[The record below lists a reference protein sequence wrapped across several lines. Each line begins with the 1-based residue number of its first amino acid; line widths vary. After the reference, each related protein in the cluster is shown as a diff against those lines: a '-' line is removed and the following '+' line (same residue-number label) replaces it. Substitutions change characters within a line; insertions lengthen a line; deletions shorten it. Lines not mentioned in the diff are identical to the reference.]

1 MEVAN
6 LIIILGAV
14 LLVSLLSGIWVA
26 ASLFL
31 VAFIALVLNENSNIG
46 LVMATTTWG
55 ASATWTLAALPL
67 FIWMGEILFR
77 TKLSEDLFHG
87 LAPWLNKVPG
97 RLLHV
102 NILGCTIFAAVS
114 GSSAATAA
122 TIGKMTIPELT
133 KRGYPIKMMIGT
145 LAGSGTLG
153 FLIPPSI
160 ILIVYGVSAEVS
172 ISRLFIAGVLPGIM
186 LVTLFMGYTAVW
198 SMLNKDKIP
207 SEDDTELSDMT
218 LEQKLYATRRL
229 FPVMGLILFVLG
241 SIYAGWATATE
252 AAALGVFGALFLS
265 LVTGNLSL
273 KTVKESLLGAT
284 RTSCMIT
291 FIIAGAAFL
300 SLAMGFTGIPRMLAE
315 NISSMGLTSTELIIV
330 LTLFFMVLGFF
341 LDGISMVVL
350 TTSIVLPMVE
360 KSGIDLMWFGI
371 YVVLVV
377 EMSQITPPVGF
388 NLFVMQGLTK
398 INILKIAGYALPF
411 FFLLLTAI
419 VLLTIFPEIAT
430 WLPELMT
437 RK

>member
-1 MEVAN
+1 MEIPN
-6 LIIILGAV
+6 LIIILSAI
-14 LLVSLLSGIWVA
+14 LLLSLLSGIWVS

-31 VAFIALVLNENSNIG
+31 VAFIALVLNDNSNIG

-122 TIGKMTIPELT
+122 TIGKMTIPELE
-133 KRGYPIKMMIGT
+133 KRGYPKKMILGT

-172 ISRLFIAGVLPGIM
+172 ISRLFIAGVLPGAM
-186 LVTLFMGYTAVW
+186 LVTLFMGYTALW

-207 SEDDTELSDMT
+207 SEDDLELASMSFK
-218 LEQKLYATRRL
+218 QKLYATRRL

-252 AAALGVFGALFLS
+252 AAALGVFGALVLS
-265 LVTGNLSL
+265 LITGNLSL
-273 KTVKESLLGAT
+273 NTFKESLLGAT
-284 RTSCMIT
+284 KTSCMIT

-315 NISSMGLTSTELIIV
+315 SISAMGLSPTELIIV

-350 TTSIVLPMVE
+350 TTSIVLPMVQS
-360 KSGIDLMWFGI
+360 SGIDLIWFGI
-371 YVVLVV
+371 YIVLVV

-388 NLFVMQGLTK
+388 NLFVIQGLTK
-398 INILKIAGYALPF
+398 INILKIAGYAFPF
-411 FFLLLTAI
+411 FFLLLIAI
-419 VLLTIFPEIAT
+419 VLLTAFPQIAT

>member
-1 MEVAN
+1 MDIPN
-6 LIIILGAV
+6 LIIILGAI
-14 LLVSLLSGIWVA
+14 LLLSLLSGIWVA

-31 VAFIALVLNENSNIG
+31 VAFIALVLNDNSNIG
-46 LVMATTTWG
+46 LVLATTTWG

-122 TIGKMTIPELT
+122 TIGKMTIPELE
-133 KRGYPIKMMIGT
+133 KRGYPMKMMLGT

-172 ISRLFIAGVLPGIM
+172 ISRLFIAGVLPGAM
-186 LVTLFMGYTAVW
+186 LVILFMGYTAIW
-198 SMLNKDKIP
+198 SMLNKDQIP
-207 SEDDTELSDMT
+207 SEDDVELSAMSFG
-218 LEQKLYATRRL
+218 QKLYATRRL

-252 AAALGVFGALFLS
+252 AAALGVFGALVLS
-265 LVTGNLSL
+265 LLTGNLSL
-273 KTVKESLLGAT
+273 QTFKESLLGAT

-315 NISSMGLTSTELIIV
+315 SISAMGLSPTELIIV

-360 KSGIDLMWFGI
+360 KSGIDLLWFGI

-388 NLFVMQGLTK
+388 NLFVIQGLTK

-419 VLLTIFPEIAT
+419 ILLTVFPEIAT
-430 WLPELMT
+430 WLPEIMT
-437 RK
+437 KK